1 MVRLIPSEQ
10 GQDSLQLVLSSD
22 FRREVMSIARDQ
34 IEFKYDSGV
43 KDYPILAQELTGY
56 VVYCRDWEQKM
67 KKFPF
72 ALMD

>member
-1 MVRLIPSEQ
+1 
-10 GQDSLQLVLSSD
+10 
-22 FRREVMSIARDQ
+22 MSIARDQ